1 MDMHTLEA
9 YYSHHTPTL
18 QDASGEYAVLIPL
31 LQKADGLHLLYEIRA
46 SSLHHHRNEVCF
58 PGGRMEPG
66 ETPSVCALRETWEE
80 LGIPPQRVR
89 VFGEADFLH
98 LRSEGLMRP
107 VVGLLPPL
115 SMADLIL
122 PGVALAQCI
131 GRWGNF
137 FNSEAYGRPTNLPWA
152 IVVNGQHVH
161 PTFLY
166 ESVWCGLLCLFL
178 LYVDNRHRRFSGQI
192 MCLYGILYSAER
204 FFVESLRTDSLML
217 GPFRQAMVLSAFV
230 FVGSVILYIF
240 LKRREE
246 N

>member
-80 LGIPPQRVR
+80 LGIPPQRVQ

-115 SMADLIL
+115 SMANLIL
-122 PGVALAQCI
+122 NPLEVSRVFTVPVGWLIA
-131 GRWGNF
+131 
-137 FNSEAYGRPTNLPWA
+137 
-152 IVVNGQHVH
+152 H
-161 PTFLY
+161 PP
-166 ESVWCGLLCLFL
+166 ELFRYTL
-178 LYVDNRHRRFSGQI
+178 TP
-192 MCLYGILYSAER
+192 E
-204 FFVESLRTDSLML
+204 
-217 GPFRQAMVLSAFV
+217 
-230 FVGSVILYIF
+230 VGSDFPL
-240 LKRREE
+240 
-246 N
+246 

>member
-80 LGIPPQRVR
+80 LGIPPQRVQ

-122 PGVALAQCI
+122 NPLEVSRVFTVPVGWLIAHPPELFRYTLAP
-131 GRWGNF
+131 
-137 FNSEAYGRPTNLPWA
+137 E
-152 IVVNGQHVH
+152 
-161 PTFLY
+161 
-166 ESVWCGLLCLFL
+166 
-178 LYVDNRHRRFSGQI
+178 
-192 MCLYGILYSAER
+192 
-204 FFVESLRTDSLML
+204 
-217 GPFRQAMVLSAFV
+217 
-230 FVGSVILYIF
+230 VGSDFPYDAVCTPADYVWTPGAMEVPVYRGLPHPLWGLTARITMHFIQVFQSL
-240 LKRREE
+240 
-246 N
+246 

>member
-9 YYSHHTPTL
+9 YFSHHTPTL

-80 LGIPPQRVR
+80 LGIPPQRVQ

-122 PGVALAQCI
+122 NPLGSAACSRCLWAGSLPI
-131 GRWGNF
+131 RLSFSATRSPPRW
-137 FNSEAYGRPTNLPWA
+137 AA
-152 IVVNGQHVH
+152 IS
-161 PTFLY
+161 PMTRYAPRRITF
-166 ESVWCGLLCLFL
+166 G
-178 LYVDNRHRRFSGQI
+178 
-192 MCLYGILYSAER
+192 
-204 FFVESLRTDSLML
+204 
-217 GPFRQAMVLSAFV
+217 
-230 FVGSVILYIF
+230 
-240 LKRREE
+240 RRELWRCRSIGAFLTPCGA
-246 N
+246 

>member
-80 LGIPPQRVR
+80 LGIPPQRVQ

-115 SMADLIL
+115 F
-122 PGVALAQCI
+122 G
-131 GRWGNF
+131 
-137 FNSEAYGRPTNLPWA
+137 
-152 IVVNGQHVH
+152 
-161 PTFLY
+161 
-166 ESVWCGLLCLFL
+166 
-178 LYVDNRHRRFSGQI
+178 
-192 MCLYGILYSAER
+192 
-204 FFVESLRTDSLML
+204 
-217 GPFRQAMVLSAFV
+217 
-230 FVGSVILYIF
+230 
-240 LKRREE
+240 
-246 N
+246 